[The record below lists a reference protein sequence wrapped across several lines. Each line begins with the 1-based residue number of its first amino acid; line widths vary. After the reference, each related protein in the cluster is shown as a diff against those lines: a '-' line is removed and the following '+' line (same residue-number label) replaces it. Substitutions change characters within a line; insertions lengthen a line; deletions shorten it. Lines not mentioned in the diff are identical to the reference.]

1 MKQLQIP
8 QRRGN
13 RWLKNVYETLLDPE
27 IEVPKNISWA
37 AYHAN
42 RYQKKDLIVSPSAL
56 LPLFHENAHSV
67 AMIHHSMNLIKN
79 AVDHI
84 NSGQIPVIAFDQP
97 LYTIAK
103 QIQRKWPEMYG
114 EEKFVIMLGGF
125 HVGKAALF
133 TVGNW
138 LKGSG

>member
-56 LPLFHENAHSV
+56 LPLFHENAHCCNDS
-67 AMIHHSMNLIKN
+67 
-79 AVDHI
+79 
-84 NSGQIPVIAFDQP
+84 PFDEFN
-97 LYTIAK
+97 K
-103 QIQRKWPEMYG
+103 ECC
-114 EEKFVIMLGGF
+114 
-125 HVGKAALF
+125 
-133 TVGNW
+133 
-138 LKGSG
+138 GSYK